1 MGADILQ
8 QLQAKETILATAQR
22 LARFG
27 GWSLEVGKGILHL
40 STEACEI
47 LGYPEQ
53 SRAVPVGDFLD
64 RIHRG
69 DVPQLHEEVQRAV
82 AGLGRDFSYRYRFL
96 PIGASGEH
104 KWLRADCQ
112 AQFDAS
118 GAVARLVG
126 TVIDLTDQEHTRRA
140 LEMSEARVHAL
151 SDTASVWVWEQDA
164 DYRFTLISEGA
175 SRASGL
181 PMDSRIGER
190 RWNVPD
196 TVPLQGTW
204 DDHRKCCEAH
214 KTFRNFEF
222 RAGIGSN
229 ERVLSITGVP
239 VYDAD
244 GQFLGYRGTG
254 HDVTALKKAQAQA
267 QHSNWLLKVA
277 TRLSRVGAYSI
288 ELPGLAM
295 TWSTDFLKLELGTR
309 IPLTLHAA
317 VAFIHPDFQQAV
329 KSAFRECADNG
340 KPYDLE
346 ARAYSV
352 TGKAKWIRVLGEPV
366 RNASGRIT
374 QIQGAVQD
382 ITESKDSLDELRRV
396 SGALKTTLESVTDAF
411 VLLAHDG
418 QAKYVNGEAE
428 RVLGRARDDLLGKNL
443 WREFGTSTE
452 SIFFQEIRQAS
463 ALARTSRFEAYAT
476 RLKKWLRV
484 VAYPSSEGLAVYFRD
499 VTEERN
505 ARQALIAS
513 EERYRLLFETS
524 ADAIVSASQDGR
536 IRRANNAACAMFGRN
551 LQQMLALYGC
561 ELVSPADARL
571 EKMVEERLGKGSTRG
586 ELTMVRADGSVFEAE
601 VNTSVSQDSAGERF
615 VSIVIRD
622 ATERIR
628 LRHALVATND
638 ELAERVRQRTAELE
652 AANAELKGFAR
663 SLAHDLRQPI
673 GAAKAFSFSISRAL
687 QEGKVAQASV
697 FARELAAA
705 AQLMSDYV
713 DGLLSLARLSH
724 SALEVE
730 EVDLSAMATR
740 LLDEFEAQD
749 RSRCLVRSVQ
759 DGLLADGD
767 PTLLR
772 LLLQN
777 LLGNAWK
784 FTGRTE
790 VANIS
795 FSATAFPA
803 GELVYCVQDNGA
815 GFDMTRAQQLFGA
828 FQRLHKQSE
837 FAGTGIGLANAQ
849 KIVLRHGGRI
859 WAQSQPGQGAAFYF
873 TLGRVAGET
882 RPTGPVPASA
892 ANSSELKCLA

>member
-8 QLQAKETILATAQR
+8 QLQEKEAILATAQR

-27 GWSLEVGKGILHL
+27 GWSLEMGKGVLNL
-40 STEACEI
+40 SREACVI

-53 SRAVPVGDFLD
+53 SQAVPVGDFLEC
-64 RIHRG
+64 IHRG

-82 AGLGRDFSYRYRFL
+82 AGLARDFSYTYRFL
-96 PIGASGEH
+96 PAGGSGEH
-104 KWLRADCQ
+104 KWVRADAQ
-112 AQFDAS
+112 AQVDAS
-118 GAVARLVG
+118 GAITRLVG
-126 TVIDLTDQEHTRRA
+126 AVIDLTDQEHARRA
-140 LEMSEARVHAL
+140 LEISEARVHAL
-151 SDTASVWVWEQDA
+151 SDTTSVWVWEQDA
-164 DYRFTLISEGA
+164 DYRFTLVSEGA

-181 PMDSRIGER
+181 PLEARIGAR
-190 RWNVPD
+190 RWNIPD
-196 TVPLQGTW
+196 TAPLQGTW
-204 DDHRKCCEAH
+204 DEHRKCCEAH
-214 KTFRNFEF
+214 KAFRNFEF
-222 RAGIGSN
+222 RVGIGPD

-254 HDVTALKKAQAQA
+254 QDVTSLKQAQAQA

-277 TRLSRVGAYSI
+277 TRLGRVGAYSV
-288 ELPGLAM
+288 ELPGLAV
-295 TWSTDFLKLELGTR
+295 TWSTDFLELKEPGPR
-309 IPLTLHAA
+309 IPLALDAA
-317 VAFIHPDFQQAV
+317 VALIHPDFQQAV
-329 KSAFRECADNG
+329 KSAFRECADSG

-352 TGKAKWIRVLGEPV
+352 TGKAGWIRVLGKPV
-366 RNASGRIT
+366 RNGSGRIT
-374 QIQGAVQD
+374 HIQGAVQD
-382 ITESKDSLDELRRV
+382 ITEGKDSLDDLRRV
-396 SGALKTTLESVTDAF
+396 RDALATTLESVTDAF
-411 VLLAHDG
+411 VMLAHDG
-418 QAKYVNGEAE
+418 QVKYVNGAAE
-428 RVLGRARDDLLGKNL
+428 RVLGRGRDDLLGKNV
-443 WREFGTSTE
+443 WHDFPTGVDSVFFTE
-452 SIFFQEIRQAS
+452 IQQAR
-463 ALARTSRFEAYAT
+463 ALASTRRFEAYST
-476 RLKKWLRV
+476 HIDKWLRV
-484 VAYPSSEGLAVYFRD
+484 AVYPSSEGLAVYFRD
-499 VTEERN
+499 VTEARN

-536 IRRANNAACAMFGRN
+536 IRRANHAACAMFHRN
-551 LQQMLALYGC
+551 LQQMLALHSF
-561 ELVSPADARL
+561 ELVSPADSRL
-571 EKMVEERLGKGSTRG
+571 EKMVEERLGKGSSRG

-601 VNTSVSQDSAGERF
+601 VNTSVFEDSSGERF
-615 VSIVIRD
+615 VNIVVRD

-628 LRHALVATND
+628 LRQGLVATND
-638 ELAERVRQRTAELE
+638 DLAERVRQRTAELE

-673 GAAKAFSFSISRAL
+673 GTVKAFCFALNRAL
-687 QEGKVAQASV
+687 QEGKVEKASV
-697 FARELAAA
+697 FARQLPAA

-713 DGLLSLARLSH
+713 EGLLSLARISR

-740 LLDEFEAQD
+740 LLDEFETQD
-749 RSRCLVRSVQ
+749 RSRRLVRAVQ
-759 DGLLADGD
+759 SGLIADGD

-790 VANIS
+790 IASIS
-795 FSATAFPA
+795 FSATTSSA
-803 GELVYCVQDNGA
+803 GELVYCVEDNGA
-815 GFDMTRAQQLFGA
+815 GFDMAKAEQLFGA

-859 WAQSQPGQGAAFYF
+859 WAQSQPGRGAAFHF
-873 TLGRVAGET
+873 TLGASQGSAT
-882 RPTGPVPASA
+882 RSA
-892 ANSSELKCLA
+892 